1 MYGSMSPSCRFPG
14 ATASA
19 TAVPGRR
26 GSSTIGRRALL
37 STRAAASS
45 TSHSSRAAARSGTIT
60 ANGLSSRCL
69 RSRSAAAAFS
79 DVASTARWY
88 PPSPLIARTWPSRSS
103 AAAAAITVP
112 PAAVPSG

>member
-1 MYGSMSPSCRFPG
+1 MIPSCRFPG

-19 TAVPGRR
+19 TTVPGRR

-45 TSHSSRAAARSGTIT
+45 TSHNWRAAVTSATIT

-69 RSRSAAAAFS
+69 RSRNAAAAFS
-79 DVASTARWY
+79 EVASTARW
-88 PPSPLIARTWPSRSS
+88 
-103 AAAAAITVP
+103 
-112 PAAVPSG
+112 